1 METTI
6 YYFTGTGN
14 SLKVARDLSKHLD
27 DCELTSIAKVWQNE
41 NIVSTSKKVGI
52 VFPLY
57 YYGLPKIISDFLNKT
72 NFDKTDYIFT
82 VITMGGEW
90 EGVSLKQLEKILR
103 AKSKTLNAGFLVSMP
118 NNFIFDMDVSPK
130 DQEKELLEKSR
141 NQIANIA
148 ESIKKNVLNMEIDI
162 DQKRGRSIEK
172 LNATFHKEVNES
184 DKNFLVSEICN
195 NCGICEKV
203 CPVNNIILVEGK
215 PQWQHKCQ
223 QCLACINFCPEE
235 AIEYGKKTLGRG
247 RYHHPDITVKDLLNQ
262 KQ

>member
-14 SLKVARDLSKHLD
+14 SLKVARDLSGNLD
-27 DCELTSIAKVWQNE
+27 DCELIPIAKVWQNE

-72 NFDKTDYIFT
+72 NFEKTDYIFT

-103 AKSKTLNAGFLVSMP
+103 AKSKTLNAGFLIPMP
-118 NNFIFDMDVSPK
+118 NNFIFDQDVYPK
-130 DQEKELLEKSR
+130 DQEKEMLEKSR
-141 NQIANIA
+141 IQIANIA
-148 ESIKKNVLNMEIDI
+148 ESIKKNIHNMEIDI
-162 DQKRGRSIEK
+162 NQKRGRSIEK
-172 LNATFHKEVNES
+172 LNTTFHNEVNES
-184 DKNFLVSEICN
+184 DKHFLVNENCN
-195 NCGICEKV
+195 NCGVCEKV

-235 AIEYGKKTLGRG
+235 AIHYGKKTLGRG
-247 RYHHPDITVKDLLNQ
+247 RYHHPDITVKDLINQ

>member
-41 NIVSTSKKVGI
+41 NIVATSKKVGI

-72 NFDKTDYIFT
+72 NFDKTDYIFA

-148 ESIKKNVLNMEIDI
+148 ESIKTNVLNMEIDI

-172 LNATFHKEVNES
+172 LNTTFHKEVNES
-184 DKNFLVSEICN
+184 DKNFLVNENCN

-223 QCLACINFCPEE
+223 QCLACINFCPVNS
-235 AIEYGKKTLGRG
+235 IQYGKNTVNKR
-247 RYHHPDITVKDLLNQ
+247 RYHHP
-262 KQ
+262 